1 MKKYLLLLLVVVFT
15 APAWAQSDTDYIE
28 MERSVLKTERKA
40 IVTDAMQFTD
50 EEAKVFW
57 PLYNDYTA
65 EVYKI
70 QTENLDIILDF
81 ADNYETMSDIK
92 ADELMLRAF
101 KVSDELSK
109 LKKSYYKKFKKV
121 LTSGKVVRFFQVDS
135 KINAL
140 IGAEMALEIPLV
152 EISE

>member
-28 MERSVLKTERKA
+28 MERTVLKTERKA

-57 PLYNDYTA
+57 PLYNEYAT

-70 QTENLDIILDF
+70 QTENLDIILDY
-81 ADNYETMSDIK
+81 AENYETMSDEK
-92 ADELMLRAF
+92 ADELMLRTF
-101 KVSDELSK
+101 KVTDELVK
-109 LKKSYYKKFKKV
+109 LKKVYYKKFKKI
-121 LTSGKVVRFFQVDS
+121 LASGRVVRFFQLDN

-152 EISE
+152 EISK

>member
-28 MERSVLKTERKA
+28 MERTVLKTERKA
-40 IVTDAMQFTD
+40 VVTDAMQFTD

-57 PLYNDYTA
+57 PLYNEYTA

-70 QTENLDIILDF
+70 QTENLDIILDY
-81 ADNYETMSDIK
+81 AENYETMSDEK
-92 ADELMLRAF
+92 ADELMLRTF
-101 KVSDELSK
+101 KVTDELVK
-109 LKKSYYKKFKKV
+109 LKKAYYKKFKKI
-121 LTSGKVVRFFQVDS
+121 LASGRVVRFFQIDN

-140 IGAEMALEIPLV
+140 ISAEMALEIPLV
-152 EISE
+152 EISK